1 LAAVPAVATYVFAVV
16 VSLTEIRTAFAIAA
30 VAKAGLVFSKI
41 RTVIVSVSVVDNPDT
56 VNEPA
61 VVVSFITEPEVAL
74 AATELI
80 KVAAPAVGVEIAT
93 SEIVADDGATE
104 SIPKPNAAIT
114 PSATRLK
121 FVFVDIDFLSIVVS
135 KTFSLTAGKELIFAL

>member
-1 LAAVPAVATYVFAVV
+1 LAVVPAVATYVFAVV
-16 VSLTEIRTAFAIAA
+16 VSLTEILTDCAIAL

-41 RTVIVSVSVVDNPDT
+41 RTVSVSVSVVNNPDT

-61 VVVSFITEPEVAL
+61 VVVSFITAPEVAPDR
-74 AATELI
+74 

-121 FVFVDIDFLSIVVS
+121 FVFVDIDFLSLVVS
-135 KTFSLTAGKELIFAL
+135 ETFSLTAGKELIFAL